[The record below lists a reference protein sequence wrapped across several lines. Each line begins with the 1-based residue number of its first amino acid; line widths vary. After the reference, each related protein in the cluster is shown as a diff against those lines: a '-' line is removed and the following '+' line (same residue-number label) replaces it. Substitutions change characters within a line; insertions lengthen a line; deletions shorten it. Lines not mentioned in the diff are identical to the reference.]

1 MKKVMIGILVLI
13 PVIILLIV
21 AAVSSFVS
29 TVGHISVEG
38 VNVEYMDE
46 AEGRSGR
53 IVLELNDIIGK
64 PMDIVYSPVSGG
76 TKGKVQVE
84 VVPEK
89 ATNKTITW
97 QLASVTYYDD
107 DYKRSYEE
115 YLADTTLPVVLPAA
129 MLIDDKGNEV
139 ESNTTGKFMVS
150 AYCQFTLRAMA
161 ENYFALV
168 EVYVA
173 GYDVKTATIVGSDSN
188 SLEVGESMRL
198 NVNYSPID
206 SIVDN
211 VVWESSNSNVAIVDG
226 NGVVTAVGKGS
237 ADITLKASV
246 YSSDQ
251 TEFITSAPYTVEVT
265 ERGSSRFGG
274 SIVVHNSSFTLE
286 EAGLAGRTINKDNTV
301 GCDVKDGLVTLTS
314 DNALIA
320 TDKGD
325 VTVSRCAEDD
335 IVIRNAEFYSYQNGY
350 VFAVSGLKLKLEAK
364 WASDIKNGA
373 PDNVVWSSSNEEI
386 ATVSDSGE
394 VTPLGN
400 GIVVITASRAGKN
413 VSFEL
418 NVREKVASMK
428 LTTSQA
434 SLDVGIAKETVFA
447 SHKYVDVS
455 ASNGKI
461 ANSVL
466 IRIQGEPRDATAKE
480 LSAFYEAYRF
490 EVLYDG
496 IADADRIEYAAFDG
510 AVANELVF
518 RDTLEGKGKQQIK
531 IRVSAK
537 YPRYEGKDTSETIVI
552 KAVYGVAAG
561 SVAEMRQAALDQ
573 KEYAL
578 AEDNVIYVKNDFNPD
593 LSAPISSKRTYAMC
607 VTADV
612 QYKEG
617 VDYDTP
623 EGLYNRHS
631 FNLYGDMY
639 GNNYKLSSKKTAD
652 WLFYIGRNDI
662 TVSNMHFSAND
673 LGDDGVITDDETTGF
688 KGLGV
693 EIRMDDSL
701 INGDSW
707 HKWHLKGIRIEY
719 CIFENAK
726 TAVNLYSSELVMDGC
741 IMRNFSRCGVYM
753 PTRMNEYDGIH
764 YPMYSYLTFNNMILS
779 NMLGTAASLSYE
791 RYSRLANGKGRFFED
806 LAENDRY
813 IQENYIDKGYNS
825 KFTQTG
831 FLDIY
836 NWMPLSSAA
845 IVKTGQDKWDDLIKQ
860 ASGPL
865 VGENKSFEPFRY
877 YYDLEY
883 YIHMGFVATGIS
895 TQDNTMM
902 FDEKNYLEW
911 SFEDDRFG
919 VVHLCDVE
927 MDGIVAAILSGLNI
941 ELYIFGYRNDANIN
955 PGTSLPYSN
964 PQKYISHLRGE
975 S

>member
-29 TVGHISVEG
+29 TVGHISVEDIY
-38 VNVEYMDE
+38 VEYMDE
-46 AEGRSGR
+46 TEGRNGR
-53 IVLELNDIIGK
+53 IVLELNDIINK
-64 PMDIVYSPVSGG
+64 PMDIVYSPVSGV
-76 TKGKVQVE
+76 TKGKVKVE
-84 VVPEK
+84 VLPER

-97 QLASVTYYDD
+97 QLASVTYHDD
-107 DYKRSYEE
+107 DYKKAYDE
-115 YLADTTLPVVLPAA
+115 YLADPTLPVVAPAV
-129 MLIDDKGNEV
+129 MLVDDNGNDV
-139 ESNTTGKFMVS
+139 VSNSTGKFVVN
-150 AYCQFTLRAMA
+150 AYCQFTLKAMA

-168 EVYVA
+168 EVYVT
-173 GYDVKTATIVGSDSN
+173 GYDVKTATIVSSESN
-188 SLEVGESMRL
+188 SFNVGESKRL
-198 NVNYSPID
+198 NVNYNPID

-211 VVWESSNSNVAIVDG
+211 VIWESSNTNVAIVDG

-246 YSSDQ
+246 YSSNQ
-251 TEFITSAPYTVEVT
+251 TEFITSAPYTVEVS
-265 ERGSSRFGG
+265 EKGSSRFGS
-274 SIVVHNSSFTLE
+274 SIVVHTSNFTLE
-286 EAGLAGRTINKDNTV
+286 EAGLAGRTINNTI
-301 GCDVKDGLVTLTS
+301 GCTLANGIITLNS

-325 VTVSRCAEDD
+325 VTVSRCADDD
-335 IVIRNAEFYSYQNGY
+335 IVIRNSQFYSYQNGY
-350 VFAVSGLKLKLEAK
+350 VLAVSGLKLKLEAK
-364 WASDIKNGA
+364 WASDLKNDA

-418 NVREKVASMK
+418 NVREKVSSMK
-428 LTTSQA
+428 LATSQA

-461 ANSVL
+461 ANSIL
-466 IRIQGEPRDATAKE
+466 IHVQGEPKNASAKE
-480 LSAFYEAYRF
+480 LAAFYEAYEF

-496 IADADRIEYAAFDG
+496 VADADKVEYAAFDG

-518 RDTLEGKGKQQIK
+518 RDTLEGKGKQEIK
-531 IRVSAK
+531 VKVSAK
-537 YPRYEGKDTSETIVI
+537 YPRYEVKDTSETIVI
-552 KAVYGVAAG
+552 KAVYGVSVG
-561 SVAEMRQAALDQ
+561 SVAEIRQAALDQ

-578 AEDNVIYVKNDFNPD
+578 AADNVIYVKNDFNPE
-593 LSAPISSKRTYAMC
+593 LSAPISSKTTYAIS
-607 VTADV
+607 VIADI

-617 VDYDTP
+617 VDYDNP
-623 EGLYNRHS
+623 EGVDASRS

-639 GNNYKLSSKKTAD
+639 GNNHKLTSKKTYN

-662 TVSNMHFSAND
+662 TVSNMYFSAND

-688 KGLGV
+688 KGLDV
-693 EIRMDDSL
+693 EIRMDESL

-719 CIFENAK
+719 SIFENAK

-741 IMRNFSRCGVYM
+741 IMRNFSRCGIYM
-753 PTRMNEYDGIH
+753 PTRMNEYDGMH
-764 YPMYSYLTFNNMILS
+764 YPLYSHLTFNNMILS
-779 NMLGTAASLSYE
+779 NMLGTAASLAYE
-791 RYSRLANGKGRFFED
+791 RYSVFADNTGRFFKD
-806 LAENDRY
+806 PVENAKY
-813 IQENYIDKGYNS
+813 IQENYIDKGFNS
-825 KFTQTG
+825 SFTQTG

-836 NWMPLSSAA
+836 NWMALSSAS
-845 IVKTGQDKWDDLIKQ
+845 IVDTGDPKWNDLIRQ

-865 VGENKSFEPFRY
+865 ISENVSFEPFRY

-895 TQDNTMM
+895 NYNKMI

-927 MDGIVAAILSGLNI
+927 MDGIVSAILSGLNI
-941 ELYIFGYRNDANIN
+941 ELYIFGYRNDSNIN